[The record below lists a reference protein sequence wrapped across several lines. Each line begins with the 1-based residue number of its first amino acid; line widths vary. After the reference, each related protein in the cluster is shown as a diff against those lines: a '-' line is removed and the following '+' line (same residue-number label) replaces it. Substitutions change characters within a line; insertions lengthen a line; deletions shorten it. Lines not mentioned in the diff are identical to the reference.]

1 MTRLRFVCVLASAM
15 SLASTP
21 ALADII
27 FADST
32 FNLANYTE
40 TAQFTFEASIAAS
53 QCASCGNPGTALQF
67 VATFG
72 DTTSANGAADQ
83 GFINNTFSYNPKNQG
98 ALGSLTASVDKNL
111 GINVTTPANN
121 PFGNTFRPL
130 IEQDGNIYLAAIP
143 GPTLLG
149 GFTGFNSLSQSGL
162 VATDFQKYD
171 FSTGT
176 FLTGA
181 PDFSGDLMLF
191 GLGQITGI
199 GGYPSSQ
206 VTAVYDNLRFDL
218 VIAAPEPSSF
228 WLLAGIVAVTAGAQA
243 ARLRHQRT

>member
-1 MTRLRFVCVLASAM
+1 MTRLRFVCLLASAM
-15 SLASTP
+15 FLASTP

-27 FADST
+27 FTDST
-32 FNLANYTE
+32 FNLANYTQ

-67 VATFG
+67 IATFG
-72 DTTSANGAADQ
+72 DTTSVNGAADQ
-83 GFINNTFSYNPKNQG
+83 GFINNTFSYNPKTQG
-98 ALGSLTASVDKNL
+98 ALGSITASVDKNL

-143 GPTLLG
+143 GPSLTS
-149 GFTGFNSLSQSGL
+149 GFTGFNPLSQSGL
-162 VATDFQKYD
+162 TAASFQKFD

-176 FLTGA
+176 FLAGT
-181 PDFSGDLMLF
+181 PDFSGDAMLL

-206 VTAVYDNLRFDL
+206 VTAIYDNLRFDL
-218 VIAAPEPSSF
+218 VIAAPEPSGV
-228 WLLAGIVAVTAGAQA
+228 WLLAGIVAISAVAGAV
-243 ARLRHQRT
+243 RRRPRIT